1 MGTWEDPE
9 ECLNGVPL
17 KHTSRDHC
25 AGWGRLVR
33 YPQPFFPYAGG
44 GGSQRCHL
52 GALCNTTGVSCSPAR
67 TGVPCA
73 EAGGCSP
80 TL

>member
-44 GGSQRCHL
+44 GGPSDVTWAPSATPQ
-52 GALCNTTGVSCSPAR
+52 G
-67 TGVPCA
+67 
-73 EAGGCSP
+73 
-80 TL
+80 

>member
-44 GGSQRCHL
+44 GVPAMSPGRPLQHHRGELLSCQDRCP
-52 GALCNTTGVSCSPAR
+52 LC
-67 TGVPCA
+67 
-73 EAGGCSP
+73 
-80 TL
+80 